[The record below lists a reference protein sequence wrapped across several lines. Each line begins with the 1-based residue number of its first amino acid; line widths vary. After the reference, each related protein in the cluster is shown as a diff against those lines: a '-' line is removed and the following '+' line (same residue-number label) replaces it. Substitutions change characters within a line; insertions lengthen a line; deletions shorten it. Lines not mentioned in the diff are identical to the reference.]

1 MLLIVPVEYTF
12 YVIYT
17 CHTYN
22 ERTFS
27 REMDDGYISS
37 GEWTLFDGRL
47 EEPDIQLFLAG
58 FPTRMG
64 MELIP
69 YTSSAQ
75 ENVSWRITEKEK

>member
-1 MLLIVPVEYTF
+1 
-12 YVIYT
+12 
-17 CHTYN
+17 
-22 ERTFS
+22 
-27 REMDDGYISS
+27 MDDGYISS

-47 EEPDIQLFLAG
+47 EEPDLDSQLSTFNYMVHG

>member
-1 MLLIVPVEYTF
+1 
-12 YVIYT
+12 
-17 CHTYN
+17 
-22 ERTFS
+22 
-27 REMDDGYISS
+27 MDDGYFSS
-37 GEWTLFDGRL
+37 GEWALFDGRL
-47 EEPDIQLFLAG
+47 EEPDLDFQLFSFG